1 MRVFRGGE
9 YAIPT
14 SLVRN
19 SAGDRWAQD
28 SGTRAPKFMAALP
41 IKCCP
46 AVAASSLIAPI
57 NVGPHSTRSSSL
69 AIAV

>member
-1 MRVFRGGE
+1 VFRGDRE
-9 YAIPT
+9 YAIST

-19 SAGDRWAQD
+19 SAGDRWAQA
-28 SGTRAPKFMAALP
+28 SSTRAPKFMAALP

-46 AVAASSLIAPI
+46 AIAASSLIAST
-57 NVGPHSTRSSSL
+57 NVGPHSTHSSSL